1 MSKQTNLPQTQ
12 NNQQVAK
19 TNGSNRSGR
28 SDEQVVLQ
36 PPVDVIEDKS
46 GITLLADLPG
56 VTKDRLNLQLETHR
70 LTIEGEV
77 DLNIPQDMDSQY
89 AEIQVPR
96 YRRTFSLSNE
106 LDGEKA
112 AAEFRNG
119 VLKLHIPKASH
130 AQPRRIEVRPA

>member
-1 MSKQTNLPQTQ
+1 MNDKTNLTQ
-12 NNQQVAK
+12 SQSSNQVEK
-19 TNGSNRSGR
+19 KNGSARN
-28 SDEQVVLQ
+28 DEQSFMR
-36 PPVDVIEDKS
+36 PPVDVIEDKD

-56 VTKDRLNLQLETHR
+56 VSKERLNLRLEAHS

-77 DLNIPQDMDSQY
+77 DLNIPHDMESQY
-89 AEIQVPR
+89 AEVQVPR
-96 YRRTFSLSNE
+96 FRRTFTLSNE

-130 AQPRRIEVRPA
+130 AQPRRIEVRTA

>member
-1 MSKQTNLPQTQ
+1 MNDKANLPQTQ
-12 NNQQVAK
+12 SNQQVAQTK
-19 TNGSNRSGR
+19 ESGSHV
-28 SDEQVVLQ
+28 DQAVLR
-36 PPVDVIEDKS
+36 PAVDVIEDKS

-56 VTKDRLNLQLETHR
+56 VPKERLNLQLETHR
-70 LTIEGEV
+70 LTIDGEV

-96 YRRTFSLSNE
+96 YRRTFTLSNE

-119 VLKLHIPKASH
+119 VLKLHIPKAAH
-130 AQPRRIEVRPA
+130 AQPRRIEVRTA